1 MKLRNAAWLLLLAVG
16 LACWNVNRNWP
27 VQAQQSEA
35 LVMVAN
41 KANTSAAGMNI
52 GEARKLVLGET
63 TTWHNGAKVLVVM
76 TPSGSGE
83 RATVLK
89 KVCGMSEAAYTRYE
103 MQAAFTGQTAATVH
117 DAVSDAVVKSVVKA
131 NPGAVGFL
139 QKSQVDESVQ
149 SVLDLN

>member
-1 MKLRNAAWLLLLAVG
+1 MKLKHAASLLTLAVG
-16 LACWNVNRNWP
+16 FGSWRMSRDWP
-27 VQAQQSEA
+27 VHAQESEA
-35 LVMVAN
+35 LVMIVN
-41 KANTSAAGMNI
+41 KANTSAAGMSI

-63 TTWHNGAKVLVVM
+63 TSWHNGAKVLVVM
-76 TPSGSGE
+76 TQAGSGE
-83 RATVLK
+83 RSAVLK

-117 DAVSDAVVKSVVKA
+117 DAASDAAVKSMVKA

>member
-63 TTWHNGAKVLVVM
+63 KVLVVM